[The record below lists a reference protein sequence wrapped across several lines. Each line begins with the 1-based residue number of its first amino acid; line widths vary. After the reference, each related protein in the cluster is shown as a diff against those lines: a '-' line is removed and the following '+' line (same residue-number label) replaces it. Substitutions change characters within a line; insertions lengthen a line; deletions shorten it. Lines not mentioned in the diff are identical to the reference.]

1 MEQEGTWGGDR
12 LAQGREVGARE
23 KGGLE
28 DKGGLTLGQGS
39 GPVRAGVCEGQSR
52 PADFIQE

>member
-1 MEQEGTWGGDR
+1 MGRRQAGVLT
-12 LAQGREVGARE
+12 QGREVGARE

-39 GPVRAGVCEGQSR
+39 GPVQGSVEGQSR
-52 PADFIQE
+52 PAGFIQE